1 MKIYHYTTLET
12 LALILKNRTLRF
24 NNVKNMNDPEESV
37 TEDFKSSLKIF
48 RKLLDSKSRG
58 KHTVMADVQ
67 QFCTWCPT

>member
-37 TEDFKSSLKIF
+37 TEDFKSSLQDYTFISCWTQSPEESIP
-48 RKLLDSKSRG
+48 L
-58 KHTVMADVQ
+58 
-67 QFCTWCPT
+67 W